1 MKKINI
7 MLVCFLALNFF
18 SCSSDDDSSVKNN
31 DAEINAQEDEP
42 LEINSVSSALII
54 EGATKKTGTL
64 TPTGGLEF
72 SMDYS
77 KQSAFQK
84 NGFEI
89 EFNSAADY
97 TGVYIQLKD
106 ENGMADSYFDVP
118 RSEIY
123 VSGKGE
129 QTKKNR
135 GFLKGKSAG
144 KENDAAIEVNLDES
158 VTAGTFCYVICLY
171 DAQGNIS
178 EPTEVCVTV
187 EAWGGNSDLV
197 GTWNFT
203 KEISDGDEVKVNEQ
217 DCFTFDYTLCNEE
230 VIVEECS
237 TVNFLKIKFNND
249 GTFTYNNSFSDK
261 NINWIDSD
269 EACEVIYDNDE
280 SSSDTSGKWAYNEEK
295 NQLTLVAFSET
306 ETYNDEEESYV
317 YENGSLDIEG
327 EVTVSGSSLIIKELF
342 ENVGLEEDIYEYYFK
357 KE

>member
-18 SCSSDDDSSVKNN
+18 SCSSDDDSSAKNN
-31 DAEINAQEDEP
+31 DAEINAKEDEP
-42 LEINSVSSALII
+42 LEINKVSSALVI
-54 EGATKKTGTL
+54 EGATKKTGSL
-64 TPTGGLEF
+64 TPTGSLEF
-72 SMDYS
+72 TMDYS

-84 NGFEI
+84 KGFGI
-89 EFNSAADY
+89 KFNSASDY

-118 RSEIY
+118 RDEIY

-144 KENDAAIEVNLDES
+144 KENDAIIEVNLAET

-197 GTWNFT
+197 GSW
-203 KEISDGDEVKVNEQ
+203 
-217 DCFTFDYTLCNEE
+217 DYTKRIDNGKELIIAEESCDSDNYNICNEE
-230 VIVEECS
+230 YSVDECHKI
-237 TVNFLKIKFNND
+237 NFINIKFNSD
-249 GTFTYNNSFSDK
+249 GTFEMNNSQTEKYLNYQESQD
-261 NINWIDSD
+261 N
-269 EACEVIYDNDE
+269 CEVVYQE
-280 SSSDTSGKWAYNEEK
+280 SGYTASTKGKWAYNEEE
-295 NQLTLVAFSET
+295 NRLTLVIFSDVYDYGDEIDA
-306 ETYNDEEESYV
+306 ETYEFGDL
-317 YENGSLDIEG
+317 GLDGTLDISDSTLKITESDSYDG
-327 EVTVSGSSLIIKELF
+327 VEI
-342 ENVGLEEDIYEYYFK
+342 NIYEYFFEK
-357 KE
+357 

>member
-1 MKKINI
+1 MKKVNI

-18 SCSSDDDSSVKNN
+18 SCSSDDDSSTKNN

-42 LEINSVSSALII
+42 LEINSVTSGFII

-72 SMDYS
+72 TMDYS

-84 NGFEI
+84 KGFEI
-89 EFNSAADY
+89 EFNSASDY
-97 TGVYIQLKD
+97 TGAYIQLKD

-118 RSEIY
+118 RDEIY

-135 GFLKGKSAG
+135 NFLKGKSAG
-144 KENDAAIEVNLDES
+144 KENDAIIEVNLAET

-178 EPTEVCVTV
+178 EPTEVCVTI

-197 GTWNFT
+197 GSW
-203 KEISDGDEVKVNEQ
+203 
-217 DCFTFDYTLCNEE
+217 DYTKQIENGKEFKVKEEDCDSDTSTICNEE
-230 VIVEECS
+230 YSVDECHKI
-237 TVNFLKIKFNND
+237 NFINIKFNND
-249 GTFTYNNSFSDK
+249 GTFEMNNSQTEKYLNNQESQANCGVVYQESSYTYNAK
-261 NINWIDSD
+261 
-269 EACEVIYDNDE
+269 
-280 SSSDTSGKWAYNEEK
+280 GKWAYNEEE
-295 NQLTLVAFSET
+295 NRITIVNFSDVYDYGDEIDAET
-306 ETYNDEEESYV
+306 
-317 YENGSLDIEG
+317 YENGELGLDG
-327 EVTVSGSSLIIKELF
+327 P
-342 ENVGLEEDIYEYYFK
+342 LEISDSNLKITESDSYDGVEIDVYEYFFE

>member
-7 MLVCFLALNFF
+7 MIVCFLALNFF
-18 SCSSDDDSSVKNN
+18 SCSSDDDSSSKNN

-72 SMDYS
+72 TMDYS

-89 EFNSAADY
+89 EFNSASNY

-106 ENGMADSYFDVP
+106 ENGTADSYFDVP

-129 QTKKNR
+129 QTKKSR

-144 KENDAAIEVNLDES
+144 KENDAIIEVNLAET

-171 DAQGNIS
+171 DGEGNIS

-197 GTWNFT
+197 GTWNYTKQIENGREIKVTEEDCESFT
-203 KEISDGDEVKVNEQ
+203 NNI
-217 DCFTFDYTLCNEE
+217 CNEE
-230 VIVEECS
+230 YSVDECDILNS
-237 TVNFLKIKFNND
+237 IQLKFNND
-249 GTFTYNNSFSDK
+249 GTYELNTSQAEKYLNYQES
-261 NINWIDSD
+261 
-269 EACEVIYDNDE
+269 EAACEVIYKE
-280 SSSDTSGKWAYNEEK
+280 SDFTYKSTGKWAYNEEE
-295 NQLTLVAFSET
+295 NRLTLVIFSDVFDYGDEIESET
-306 ETYNDEEESYV
+306 
-317 YENGSLDIEG
+317 YEFGDLGLDGPLDISNSTLKITESDSYDG
-327 EVTVSGSSLIIKELF
+327 VEI
-342 ENVGLEEDIYEYYFK
+342 DIYEYFFE

>member
-7 MLVCFLALNFF
+7 MIVCFLALNFF
-18 SCSSDDDSSVKNN
+18 SCSSDDDSSSKNN

-72 SMDYS
+72 TMDYS

-89 EFNSAADY
+89 EFNSASNY
-97 TGVYIQLKD
+97 TGGYIQLKD

-118 RSEIY
+118 RDEIY

-144 KENDAAIEVNLDES
+144 KENDATIEVNLDES

-203 KEISDGDEVKVNEQ
+203 KDIEDGKETKVNEVKCYSFNA
-217 DCFTFDYTLCNEE
+217 DICEIETA
-230 VIVEECS
+230 
-237 TVNFLKIKFNND
+237 VNNCETINSLKLELNND
-249 GTFTYNNSFSDK
+249 GTYELNEASIEESIDWDASNQNCQAIYEESNYTYK
-261 NINWIDSD
+261 AI
-269 EACEVIYDNDE
+269 
-280 SSSDTSGKWAYNEEK
+280 GKWAYSEDGK
-295 NQLTLVAFSET
+295 LTLVTFSDT
-306 ETYNDEEESYV
+306 EMYDGEVYNDN
-317 YENGSLDIEG
+317 YENGDIDFNDEITLT
-327 EVTVSGSSLIIKELF
+327 ESSLIINIIENDDNGNSYVDQYFF
-342 ENVGLEEDIYEYYFK
+342 EK
-357 KE
+357 

>member
-18 SCSSDDDSSVKNN
+18 SCSSDDDSSAKNN

-42 LEINSVSSALII
+42 LEINKVSSALVI
-54 EGATKKTGTL
+54 EGATKKTGSL

-72 SMDYS
+72 TMDYS
-77 KQSAFQK
+77 KQSAFQQ

-89 EFNSAADY
+89 EFNSDSNY
-97 TGVYIQLKD
+97 TGAYIQLKD

-123 VSGKGE
+123 ISGKGD
-129 QTKKNR
+129 QTKKDK

-144 KENDAAIEVNLDES
+144 KENDAAIEVNLEES

-171 DAQGNIS
+171 DSEGNIS

-203 KEISDGDEVKVNEQ
+203 KDIEDGKETKVNEVKCYNYNA
-217 DCFTFDYTLCNEE
+217 DICEIETA
-230 VIVEECS
+230 
-237 TVNFLKIKFNND
+237 VNNCDTINSLKLELNSD
-249 GTFTYNNSFSDK
+249 GTYELNEASLEK
-261 NINWIDSD
+261 NINW
-269 EACEVIYDNDE
+269 EASNQNCQAIYEE
-280 SSSDTSGKWAYNEEK
+280 SNYTYKAIGKWAYSK
-295 NQLTLVAFSET
+295 DGTLTLLTFSDT
-306 ETYNDEEESYV
+306 ETYDEEIYDDI
-317 YENGSLDIEG
+317 YENGDIDINDKI
-327 EVTVSGSSLIIKELF
+327 TLNGSSLIVNIPDTDDNGNIFFDQYFFEKE
-342 ENVGLEEDIYEYYFK
+342 
-357 KE
+357 